1 MSDSEWNEVF
11 RLSVLSLQRIG
22 YPGNIPGPQHKAG
35 ICYLYNSN
43 QTNQSRSPSSSANQH
58 NHLLA
63 AQEEKNDKNKRR
75 NVISSWPEVP
85 AGVRG
90 VRGVSSLLNRWDTS
104 AGGVKAHWASH
115 CWANVGVRRREGR
128 LYRPVSV
135 FSLTLGLI
143 IHLALLLQQTTRR
156 CWEET

>member
-1 MSDSEWNEVF
+1 MKWGF
-11 RLSVLSLQRIG
+11 QTLSVFSLQRIG

-35 ICYLYNSN
+35 ICYLYNTN
-43 QTNQSRSPSSSANQH
+43 QTNQSRSPSSSTNQH

-63 AQEEKNDKNKRR
+63 AGEKVGKNNMR

-90 VRGVSSLLNRWDTS
+90 VGGCPQQVRHFRCWRSWGAVSELNFGGEQSEWD
-104 AGGVKAHWASH
+104 
-115 CWANVGVRRREGR
+115 VRR
-128 LYRPVSV
+128 LYHLLSV

-143 IHLALLLQQTTRR
+143 IHLLLQLQQTTTP

>member
-1 MSDSEWNEVF
+1 MKWGF
-11 RLSVLSLQRIG
+11 QTLSVFSLQRIG

-35 ICYLYNSN
+35 ICYLYNTN
-43 QTNQSRSPSSSANQH
+43 QTNQSRSPSSSTNQH

-63 AQEEKNDKNKRR
+63 AGEKIGKNNRR
-75 NVISSWPEVP
+75 NVSSSWPEVP

-90 VRGVSSLLNRWDTS
+90 VRGVSSTGETLPLQEELRGSELNFAGEQSEWD
-104 AGGVKAHWASH
+104 
-115 CWANVGVRRREGR
+115 VRR
-128 LYRPVSV
+128 LYHLLVSV

-143 IHLALLLQQTTRR
+143 IHLLVLLQQTTTR